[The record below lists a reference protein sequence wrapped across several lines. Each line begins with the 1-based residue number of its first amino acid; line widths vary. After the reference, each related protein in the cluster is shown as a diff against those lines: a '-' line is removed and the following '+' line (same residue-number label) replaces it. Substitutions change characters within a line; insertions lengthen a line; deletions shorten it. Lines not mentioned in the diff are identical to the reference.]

1 MKTKFQVAL
10 ITLVGIISIPLPV
23 LAEYPIIFNNAKYIR
38 MSQDD
43 CTERAEKAVRRAGF
57 TENFEPIGLGAFGVR
72 GDYSAS
78 VRCET
83 SKGIVFFAVA
93 GPVNETTRKLVVR
106 LTESF

>member
-1 MKTKFQVAL
+1 MKIKLQVAL
-10 ITLVGIISIPLPV
+10 LTLAGTILIPLPA
-23 LAEYPIIFNNAKYIR
+23 LAQYPIIFNNAKYIR
-38 MSQDD
+38 MSQDA

-72 GDYSAS
+72 GEYSAS

-83 SKGIVFFAVA
+83 NKGIVFFAVA
-93 GPVNETTRKLVVR
+93 GPVNETTRKLVSR

>member
-1 MKTKFQVAL
+1 MKTKL
-10 ITLVGIISIPLPV
+10 TLLTLAGIVLMPLPA

-38 MSQDD
+38 MSQDA
-43 CTERAEKAVRRAGF
+43 CTQRAESAVRRAGF

-72 GDYSAS
+72 NGYSAS

-93 GPVNETTRKLVVR
+93 GPVNETTRRLVVR